1 MVLTGWDV
9 DEQMVGAEGVSGC
22 GGTGVMGYKDGSW
35 SQFWEHR
42 EAWEVLS
49 P

>member
-22 GGTGVMGYKDGSW
+22 GGRGVMGYKDGSG
-35 SQFWEHR
+35 SKFWEHR